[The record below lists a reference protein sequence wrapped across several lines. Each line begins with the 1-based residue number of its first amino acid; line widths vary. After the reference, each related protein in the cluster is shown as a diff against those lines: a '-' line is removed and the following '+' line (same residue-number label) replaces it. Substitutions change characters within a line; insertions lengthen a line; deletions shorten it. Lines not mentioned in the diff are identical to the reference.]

1 MRISGG
7 EFRGRILTAP
17 KGQDVRPASDK
28 VRQAV
33 FNSLLSRIDLR
44 GANILDGFCGTG
56 SYGLEALSR
65 GAKFCTFIDK
75 DVSFCRKN
83 VTALDV
89 ENQSKIL
96 QKDLLKLS
104 EKPEEIPAANLL
116 FLDPP
121 YRKSLLLPSL
131 EILQD
136 KGWLADSALCV
147 LECEKEFSLNKG
159 EEKVYGDVKITYV
172 ELD

>member
-33 FNSLLSRIDLR
+33 FNSLLSRIDLED
-44 GANILDGFCGTG
+44 ANVLDGFCGTG

-75 DVSFCRKN
+75 DTSYCRKN
-83 VTALDV
+83 VAALNV
-89 ENQSKIL
+89 EAQSNII

-104 EKPEEIPAANLL
+104 EKPEDIPAANLL

-121 YRKSLLLPSL
+121 YRKTLLLSSL
-131 EILQD
+131 EILKD
-136 KGWLADSALCV
+136 TGWLCDNSLCV
-147 LECEKEFSLNKG
+147 LECEKELPLSMG
-159 EEKVYGDVKITYV
+159 EEKIYGDVKITYV